1 MPVPKGTYNFGKS
14 DRARMDKFIERL
26 KSELEKLGQKKAI
39 FTSQNLI
46 NSELAEKL
54 GVNKS
59 TLYTNVEYKALILT
73 YLEQQPIRGTA
84 NSKASDSVKI
94 AELEIELSNAKH
106 EISVLRRYIEKLDQ
120 PTDPAP
126 AKQALPSEDNLNFQ
140 KTAQALSL
148 LLEAT
153 DGQFALQDG
162 SILDMAKRVNNVVA
176 QKNLVAPFLKWF
188 ESQENANG

>member
-1 MPVPKGTYNFGKS
+1 MPAPKGTYNFGKS
-14 DRARMDKFIERL
+14 ERLRMDKFIERL
-26 KSELEKLGQKKAI
+26 KSELEKLRQEKTI
-39 FTSQNLI
+39 FTSLNHI
-46 NSELAEKL
+46 NSKLVEKL

-84 NSKASDSVKI
+84 NSKACDSVKI

-106 EISVLRRYIEKLDQ
+106 EINVLRRYIEKLNQ

-126 AKQALPSEDNLNFQ
+126 AKQVLPSEDNLNFQ

-153 DGQFALQDG
+153 DGQFTLQDG
-162 SILDMAKRVNNVVA
+162 SILDMTKRANNVVA
-176 QKNLVAPFLKWF
+176 QKNLVSPFLKWL
-188 ESQENANG
+188 ESQANANG

>member
-14 DRARMDKFIERL
+14 ERLRMDKFIEKL
-26 KSELEKLGQKKAI
+26 KSELEKLRQEKTI
-39 FTSQNLI
+39 FTSLNHI
-46 NSELAEKL
+46 NSKLVEKL
-54 GVNKS
+54 SVNKS

-73 YLEQQPIRGTA
+73 YLEEQPIRGSV
-84 NSKASDSVKI
+84 NSKACDSVKI

-106 EISVLRRYIEKLDQ
+106 EISVLRRYIEKLNQ

-126 AKQALPSEDNLNFQ
+126 ARQALPSEDNLNFQ

-148 LLEAT
+148 LLDAT
-153 DGQFALQDG
+153 EGQFALNDG
-162 SILDMAKRVNNVVA
+162 SILDMTKRINNIVA

-188 ESQENANG
+188 DSQEVQ